1 MWIEKNKIKFKC
13 HCNIKPGLKFLNY
26 IYIYDLNSTEFKLW
40 YSIVIKLSEME
51 IHWIELN
58 LITIKLNFNH
68 NELKLNQAHIQLN
81 QFQIS
86 ELKLNGI
93 EFQIMNYTQF

>member
-1 MWIEKNKIKFKC
+1 
-13 HCNIKPGLKFLNY
+13 
-26 IYIYDLNSTEFKLW
+26 
-40 YSIVIKLSEME
+40 ME
-51 IHWIELN
+51 IHSIELN
-58 LITIKLNFNH
+58 LIRIKLNFNH